1 MKKRGTNVTM
11 LTEEQIQ
18 RLAKKLVDKHDDDEE
33 ECKEYVRFMLNG
45 SEDKKDF
52 EGEFFEDLLERCF
65 LVGKRISKI
74 CRLIINKGNS
84 VA

>member
-18 RLAKKLVDKHDDDEE
+18 RLAKKLADEHGDDEE
-33 ECKEYVRFMLNG
+33 ECKEYVRFMVNG

-74 CRLIINKGNS
+74 CLLIINKVNS
-84 VA
+84 LA